1 MSAPMRISL
10 RAGERIYINGAVL
23 RAERKLT
30 FELLNNAS
38 FLLENHI
45 IQAEEAT
52 TPLRQLYF
60 ALQTLLIDPA
70 SETAKGAYSCIFT
83 ATQVSFSTTDVV
95 VGLRLVGRLV
105 DGGRIYEALKTLRSL
120 FAVEDAI
127 LEAENY
133 ANRKEATQELN
144 DGREQHRT
152 DGERDGFGVGVGFE
166 FERERRQQNR

>member
-10 RAGERIYINGAVL
+10 RAGERIYVNGAVL

-30 FELLNNAS
+30 LELLNNAH

-60 ALQTLLIDPA
+60 ALQTLLIEPN
-70 SETAKGAYSCIFT
+70 SNTARDAYLRIYAGT
-83 ATQVSFSTTDVV
+83 RATFSTTDII

-105 DGGRIYEALKTLRSL
+105 DGKRIYEALKTLRGL
-120 FAVEDAI
+120 FAVEATILIPANASLSDAG
-127 LEAENY
+127 
-133 ANRKEATQELN
+133 Q
-144 DGREQHRT
+144 EQHNGR
-152 DGERDGFGVGVGFE
+152 DEHSPNQQRNREDFGERRRRFG
-166 FERERRQQNR
+166 

>member
-1 MSAPMRISL
+1 MRISL

-60 ALQTLLIDPA
+60 ALQTLLIEPG
-70 SETAKGAYSCIFT
+70 SETAKDAYTSMFT
-83 ATQVSFSTTDVV
+83 ATQGTFSTTDVI
-95 VGLRLVGRLV
+95 VGLRLVGRLA
-105 DGGRIYEALKTLRSL
+105 DAGRIYEALKTLRSL
-120 FAVEDAI
+120 FAVEATI
-127 LEAENY
+127 LTSGVTHTPQPVAAE
-133 ANRKEATQELN
+133 EQH
-144 DGREQHRT
+144 DGREQHGT
-152 DGERDGFGVGVGFE
+152 DDQRDSVE
-166 FERERRQQNR
+166 FLEECRQQYG

>member
-1 MSAPMRISL
+1 MRISL

-60 ALQTLLIDPA
+60 ALQTLLIEPG
-70 SETAKGAYSCIFT
+70 SETAKSAYVCIFT
-83 ATQVSFSTTDVV
+83 ATQVSFSTTDIV
-95 VGLRLVGRLV
+95 VGLRLVGRLA
-105 DGGRIYEALKTLRSL
+105 DSGRIYEALKTLRSL
-120 FAVEDAI
+120 FAVEATI
-127 LEAENY
+127 LESDAF
-133 ANRKEATQELN
+133 ASKQDATQEQH
-144 DGREQHRT
+144 DGREQHGT
-152 DGERDGFGVGVGFE
+152 DDQRDGVELVQEQRKQYG
-166 FERERRQQNR
+166 

>member
-60 ALQTLLIDPA
+60 ALQTLLIEPA
-70 SETAKGAYSCIFT
+70 SARRATPTCASMPRRARRSPRPTWSSGSGWWDGWWTAAAS
-83 ATQVSFSTTDVV
+83 S
-95 VGLRLVGRLV
+95 
-105 DGGRIYEALKTLRSL
+105 
-120 FAVEDAI
+120 
-127 LEAENY
+127 
-133 ANRKEATQELN
+133 
-144 DGREQHRT
+144 
-152 DGERDGFGVGVGFE
+152 
-166 FERERRQQNR
+166 RR

>member
-60 ALQTLLIDPA
+60 ALQTLLIEPG
-70 SETAKGAYSCIFT
+70 SETAKSAYIFMFT
-83 ATQVSFSTTDVV
+83 ATQATFSTTDIV
-95 VGLRLVGRLV
+95 VGLRLVGRLA
-105 DGGRIYEALKTLRSL
+105 DSGRIYEALKTLRSL
-120 FAVEDAI
+120 FAVEATI
-127 LEAENY
+127 LT
-133 ANRKEATQELN
+133 KETLTLQQPDATQEQN
-144 DGREQHRT
+144 DGREQHRAAEQR
-152 DGERDGFGVGVGFE
+152 GRVE
-166 FERERRQQNR
+166 FPPEQRKQYG

>member
-1 MSAPMRISL
+1 MRAPMRISL

-60 ALQTLLIDPA
+60 ALQTLLIEPG
-70 SETAKGAYSCIFT
+70 SETAKSAYVFMFT
-83 ATQVSFSTTDVV
+83 ATHATFSTTDIV
-95 VGLRLVGRLV
+95 VGLRLVGRLA
-105 DGGRIYEALKTLRSL
+105 DAGRIYEALKTLRSL
-120 FAVEDAI
+120 FAVEATI
-127 LEAENY
+127 LTEETVSLQQPV
-133 ANRKEATQELN
+133 ATQEQH
-144 DGREQHRT
+144 DGREQHGA
-152 DGERDGFGVGVGFE
+152 DEQRDGVELVQEQRKQYG
-166 FERERRQQNR
+166 